1 MIAMAVQDDWV
12 PVEKAAE
19 IAGCTPQYLRRILDH
34 SLPRDASGKITSDR
48 TSGGRVDGWRVN
60 GKAWLVLKSSATAL
74 RETLSTRATANRKKA
89 PAVGRRK
96 VAKRKKPR

>member
-1 MIAMAVQDDWV
+1 
-12 PVEKAAE
+12 
-19 IAGCTPQYLRRILDH
+19 
-34 SLPRDASGKITSDR
+34 
-48 TSGGRVDGWRVN
+48 
-60 GKAWLVLKSSATAL
+60 LKSSATAL